1 VGTQSAN
8 LIGGLLE
15 QRYRVNTLLARGG
28 MSTVYR
34 GVDTRLE
41 RPVAIKVM
49 DPRFSDD
56 QSFIDRFVREAR
68 TAAQLHH
75 PGVVGVYDQG
85 VDRSPEGDH
94 VFLVMELVD
103 GGTLRD
109 LLRERGALPAA
120 LALSV
125 LEQVLSAL
133 GAAHRAGLVHR
144 DVKPENVLIGR
155 GGAVKV
161 ADFGLVRAMASANTT
176 SDDMILGT
184 VAYLSPEQV
193 ATGASDP
200 RSDVYSAGI
209 LLYEMLTGT
218 PPYTG
223 DNPISVAYRHVND
236 DVPPPSEAAT
246 GSIPPALD
254 DLVLRATR
262 RDPSLRPVDAD
273 ALLAEVQITALSMGI
288 TPVPIPMVA
297 ASSQPDATIRVRDDG
312 PPTEKFSPISAATP
326 APMLAPTV
334 SAPMGQPMAPPMG
347 GPMGTRAMSRADLE
361 ANAVTARHA
370 PVRAQSPV
378 DRYQQQRTKSRRA
391 FLIWMAVIVVLAA
404 AVAATAWWLGS
415 GQWAQVPSVKG
426 LQEQTAEQKIH
437 DADLQFTV
445 KSVPSNDV
453 QKGYVV
459 DVSPGEQQ
467 QVARNSQVTLSIS
480 QGKPQVPAVPAGA
493 DPAVADK
500 LLNDQGLQPQ
510 RDPNKDIFN
519 DNVPAGKVVTLVPA
533 PGTIVNVGSVV
544 VEVLSKGPKPKPV
557 PSVVGLPHD
566 QAFSTLQQAGFQPV
580 DGPAEFNDQ
589 VDAGKVIR
597 TDPAPGTTVTNGN
610 TQVTV
615 IVSNAVVVPDLTGMR
630 ADDARDTLKAL
641 GLDIDV
647 QGFFGGGRNGNGQ
660 IISQDQAPG
669 SRVKKGTKIVVHVFP

>member
-1 VGTQSAN
+1 MGTQSAN

-85 VDRSPEGDH
+85 VDRSPTGDH

-109 LLRERGALPAA
+109 LLRERGALEPA

-209 LLYEMLTGT
+209 LLYEMLTGV

-262 RDPSLRPVDAD
+262 RDPALRPLDAD
-273 ALLAEVQITALSMGI
+273 ALLAEVHRTAMSLGLK
-288 TPVPIPMVA
+288 TVPVPMVA
-297 ASSQPDATIRVRDDG
+297 ASPQPDATIRVRDDG
-312 PPTEKFSPISAATP
+312 PPTEKFSPITAATP
-326 APMLAPTV
+326 VPSLAPTMV
-334 SAPMGQPMAPPMG
+334 APPAPPLNPM
-347 GPMGTRAMSRADLE
+347 GPMGTRAMSRADIE

-370 PVRAQSPV
+370 PIRAQSPA

-391 FLIWMAVIVVLAA
+391 FFIWMAVIVVLAA
-404 AVAATAWWLGS
+404 AIATTAWWLGS
-415 GQWAQVPSVKG
+415 GQWAQVPTVKG
-426 LQEQTAEQKIH
+426 LPSAAAEQKIR
-437 DADLQFTV
+437 DANLQFTE
-445 KSVPSNDV
+445 KNVPSNDV
-453 QKGYVV
+453 PKGVVV

-467 QVARNSQVTLSIS
+467 QVRRGSSVELSVS
-480 QGKPQVPAVPAGA
+480 QGKPVVPTVQPGS

-500 LLNDQGLQPQ
+500 LLSEQGLQSL
-510 RDPNKDIFN
+510 RDANKDDFSE
-519 DNVPAGKVVTLVPA
+519 NVPAGKVLKLLPN
-533 PGTIVNVGSVV
+533 PGTQVNVGSAVV
-544 VEVLSKGPKPKPV
+544 VVLSKGPAPKKV
-557 PSVVGLPHD
+557 PSVVGMPHD
-566 QAFSTLQQAGFQPV
+566 QAFQALQQAGFQPV
-580 DGPAEFNDQ
+580 DGPAEFSDQ
-589 VDAGKVIR
+589 VDNGKVIR
-597 TDPAPGTTVTNGN
+597 TNPGAGSTVPGGDNN
-610 TQVTV
+610 QVTV
-615 IVSNAVVVPDLTGMR
+615 IVSNAVVVPDLTNMN
-630 ADDARDTLKAL
+630 AEDARNTLKGL

-647 QGFFGGGRNGNGQ
+647 QGFFGGKNGRVFA
-660 IISQDQAPG
+660 QDQPPG
-669 SRVKKGTKIVVHVFP
+669 SRVKPGSKITVHVFP

>member
-1 VGTQSAN
+1 MGTQSAN

-85 VDRSPEGDH
+85 VDRALGDEN

-109 LLRERGALPAA
+109 LLRERGALSVP

-125 LEQVLSAL
+125 LDQVLAAL

-155 GGAVKV
+155 GGVVKV
-161 ADFGLVRAMASANTT
+161 GDFGLVRAMASANTT

-200 RSDVYSAGI
+200 RSDVYSAGV

-218 PPYTG
+218 PPYVG

-246 GSIPPALD
+246 GSIPPILD
-254 DLVLRATR
+254 DLVLRSTR
-262 RDPSLRPVDAD
+262 RDPSLRPADAD
-273 ALLAEVQITALSMGI
+273 AMLAELRRTANALGI
-288 TPVPIPMVA
+288 QPVPVPMVA
-297 ASSQPDATIRVRDDG
+297 SAMGPDSTMRVLPDDG
-312 PPTEKFSPISAATP
+312 PPTEKFSPITASTP
-326 APMLAPTV
+326 MPLRPPLVNGAP
-334 SAPMGQPMAPPMG
+334 S

-370 PVRAQSPV
+370 PVRTASPV
-378 DRYQQQRTKSRRA
+378 DSYQQQRTRSRRS
-391 FLIWMAVIVVLAA
+391 FIIWMSVIVLLAA
-404 AVAATAWWLGS
+404 AIATTAWWLGS
-415 GQWAQVPSVKG
+415 GQWSQVPTVKG
-426 LQEQTAEQKIH
+426 LQAAVAEQKLRDANLTYTLTQVH
-437 DADLQFTV
+437 DNTV
-445 KSVPSNDV
+445 PPGV
-453 QKGYVV
+453 VV
-459 DVSPGEQQ
+459 DVKPGEQQ
-467 QVARNSQVTLSIS
+467 QVQRGSDVTLSVSI
-480 QGKPQVPAVPAGA
+480 GRPTVPAVQTGA
-493 DPAVADK
+493 KPDDADQLIK
-500 LLNDQGLQPQ
+500 AQQLTPTRDTSKDQFS
-510 RDPNKDIFN
+510 DT
-519 DNVPAGKVVTLVPA
+519 VPAGMVIGLSPA
-533 PGTIVNVGSVV
+533 TGTPLNVGGAVV
-544 VEVLSKGPKPKPV
+544 VELSKGPAPKQV
-557 PSVVGLPHD
+557 PSVVGMSHD
-566 QAFSTLQQAGFQPV
+566 DAFNTLEQNGFQPF
-580 DGPAEFNDQ
+580 DEPAQFSDQ
-589 VDAGKVIR
+589 VDAGKVIK
-597 TDPAPGTTVTNGN
+597 TDPGAGSAIPAGAGN
-610 TQVTV
+610 RVGV
-615 IVSNAVVVPDLTGMR
+615 VVSNAVTVPDLTGKS
-630 ADDARDTLKAL
+630 ADDARKILKGL

-647 QGFFGGGRNGNGQ
+647 QGFFGQNHGNVF
-660 IISQDQAPG
+660 SQDQAPG
-669 SRVKKGTKIVVHVFP
+669 TRVQQGTKITVHVFP

>member
-1 VGTQSAN
+1 MGTQSAN

-85 VDRSPEGDH
+85 VDRSPTGDN

-109 LLRERGALPAA
+109 LLRERGALEPA

-209 LLYEMLTGT
+209 LLYEMLTGV
-218 PPYTG
+218 PPYAG

-262 RDPSLRPVDAD
+262 RDPALRPLDAD
-273 ALLAEVQITALSMGI
+273 ALLAEVQMTALSLGLQ
-288 TPVPIPMVA
+288 TVPVPMVK
-297 ASSQPDATIRVRDDG
+297 SSPQPDATIRVRDDG
-312 PPTEKFSPISAATP
+312 PPTEKFSPITAATP
-326 APMLAPTV
+326 APLLAPTMP
-334 SAPMGQPMAPPMG
+334 APMAPPLNPPMG
-347 GPMGTRAMSRADLE
+347 GPMGTRAMSRADME

-370 PVRAQSPV
+370 PIRAQSPV

-391 FLIWMAVIVVLAA
+391 FYIWMAVIVVLAA
-404 AVAATAWWLGS
+404 AVATTAWWLGS
-415 GQWAQVPSVKG
+415 GQWAQVPTVKG
-426 LQEQTAEQKIH
+426 LQTSVAEQKLS
-437 DADLQFTV
+437 DAGLKYTEKNV
-445 KSVPSNDV
+445 HSNDV
-453 QKGYVV
+453 AKGLVANV
-459 DVSPGEQQ
+459 DPGEQQ
-467 QVARNSQVTLSIS
+467 QVRRGTSVELSIS
-480 QGKPQVPAVPAGA
+480 QGKPVVPAVPAGA
-493 DPAVADK
+493 DQAVANK
-500 LLNDQGLQPQ
+500 LLTDQELQSL
-510 RDPNKDIFN
+510 RDASKDEFS
-519 DNVPAGKVVTLVPA
+519 DNIPAGKVVKLLPA
-533 PGTIVNVGSVV
+533 AGSQVNVGSGVV
-544 VEVLSKGPKPKPV
+544 VVLSKGPAPKPV
-557 PSVVGLPHD
+557 PSVLGLPHD
-566 QAFSTLQQAGFQPV
+566 QAFQKLQQAGFDPV
-580 DGPAEFNDQ
+580 DGPAEFSES
-589 VDAGKVIR
+589 VDTGKVIR
-597 TDPAPGTTVTNGN
+597 TDPAAGQTVTGGN

-615 IVSNAVVVPDLTGMR
+615 IVSNAVVVPDLRGMN
-630 ADDARDTLKAL
+630 ADDARDTLKGL
-641 GLDIDV
+641 NLDIDV
-647 QGFFGGGRNGNGQ
+647 QGFFGGKNGKVFD
-660 IISQDQAPG
+660 QDPAPG
-669 SRVKKGTKIVVHVFP
+669 TRVKTGTKITVHVFP

>member
-85 VDRSPEGDH
+85 VDRSPTGDN

-109 LLRERGALPAA
+109 LLRERGALEPA

-209 LLYEMLTGT
+209 LLYEMLTGV
-218 PPYTG
+218 PPYVG

-262 RDPSLRPVDAD
+262 RDPALRPLDAD
-273 ALLAEVQITALSMGI
+273 ALLAEVQLTALSLGLQ
-288 TPVPIPMVA
+288 TVPVPMVA
-297 ASSQPDATIRVRDDG
+297 ASPHPDATIRVRDDG
-312 PPTEKFSPISAATP
+312 PPTEKFSPITAATP
-326 APMLAPTV
+326 APLLSPTMP
-334 SAPMGQPMAPPMG
+334 APMAPPLSPPMG

-370 PVRAQSPV
+370 PIRAQSPV

-391 FLIWMAVIVVLAA
+391 FYIWMAVIVVLAA
-404 AVAATAWWLGS
+404 AVATTAWWLGS

-426 LQEQTAEQKIH
+426 LQTSVAEQKLS
-437 DADLQFTV
+437 DAGLQFTEKNV
-445 KSVPSNDV
+445 HSNDV
-453 QKGYVV
+453 AKGLVTAV
-459 DVSPGEQQ
+459 DPGERQ
-467 QVARNSQVTLSIS
+467 QVRRGTSVELSVS
-480 QGKPQVPAVPAGA
+480 QGRPVVPAVQPGA
-493 DPAVADK
+493 DQAVANK
-500 LLNDQGLQPQ
+500 LLSDQELQSL
-510 RDPNKDIFN
+510 RDAGKDEFS
-519 DNVPAGKVVTLVPA
+519 DNIPAGKVLKLQPA
-533 PGTIVNVGSVV
+533 AGTQVNVGTGVV
-544 VEVLSKGPKPKPV
+544 VVLSKGPAPKKV

-566 QAFSTLQQAGFQPV
+566 QAFQALQQAGFEPV
-580 DGPAEFNDQ
+580 DGPGEFSAT
-589 VDAGKVIR
+589 VDTGKVIR
-597 TDPAPGTTVTNGN
+597 TDPPAGQTVAGSGN
-610 TQVTV
+610 NQVTV
-615 IVSNAVVVPDLTGMR
+615 VVSNAVVVPDLRGMS
-630 ADDARDTLKAL
+630 ADDARNTLKGL
-641 GLDIDV
+641 NLDIDV
-647 QGFFGGGRNGNGQ
+647 QGIFGGKNGRVFD
-660 IISQDQAPG
+660 QDPAPG
-669 SRVKKGTKIVVHVFP
+669 TRVNTGTKITVRVFP

>member
-15 QRYRVNTLLARGG
+15 RRYRVNTLLARGG

-109 LLRERGALPAA
+109 LLRERGALPPA

-125 LEQVLSAL
+125 LDQVLSAL

-209 LLYEMLTGT
+209 LLYEMLTGV
-218 PPYTG
+218 PPYVG

-262 RDPSLRPVDAD
+262 RDPNLRPVDAD
-273 ALLAEVQITALSMGI
+273 ALAAEAQRTALSLGLL
-288 TPVPIPMVA
+288 PVPVPMVA
-297 ASSQPDATIRVRDDG
+297 ASPHPDATIRVRDDG
-312 PPTEKFSPISAATP
+312 PPTEKFSPITVSTP
-326 APMLAPTV
+326 APGMAPTMV
-334 SAPMGQPMAPPMG
+334 APPAPPMGQYPG
-347 GPMGTRAMSRADLE
+347 GPMGTRAMSRADME

-370 PVRAQSPV
+370 PVRAPSPV

-391 FLIWMAVIVVLAA
+391 FIIWMSVIVALAA
-404 AVAATAWWLGS
+404 AVATTAWWLGS
-415 GQWAQVPSVKG
+415 GQWAQVPTVKG
-426 LQEQTAEQKIH
+426 LQQQVAEQKVR
-437 DADLQFTV
+437 DANLQFTIKQV
-445 KSVPSNDV
+445 HDNTVPSGV
-453 QKGYVV
+453 VV
-459 DVSPGEQQ
+459 DVAPGEQQ
-467 QVARNSQVTLSIS
+467 QVSRGSAVTLSVS
-480 QGKPQVPAVPAGA
+480 QGKPTVPTVQAGA

-500 LLNDQGLQPQ
+500 LITDQGLQSL
-510 RDPNKDIFN
+510 RDSSKDNFS
-519 DNVPAGKVVTLVPA
+519 DTVPAGKVLTLLPA
-533 PGTIVNVGSVV
+533 PGTTVAVNSPVV
-544 VEVLSKGPKPKPV
+544 VVLSRGPAPKKV
-557 PSVVGLPHD
+557 PAVVGLPHD
-566 QAFSTLQQAGFQPV
+566 QAFQLLQQAGFQPV
-580 DGPAEFNDQ
+580 DGPAEFNPQ
-589 VDAGKVIR
+589 VDKGKVIR
-597 TDPAPGTTVTNGN
+597 TDPAADSTIQPGGN
-610 TQVTV
+610 MQVTV
-615 IVSNAVVVPDLTGMR
+615 VVSNAVVVPDLTQMS
-630 ADDARDTLKAL
+630 ADDARNTLKGL

-647 QGFFGGGRNGNGQ
+647 QGFFGGKNGKVFGQ
-660 IISQDQAPG
+660 DPPPG
-669 SRVKKGTKIVVHVFP
+669 TKVQPGTKITVQVFP

>member
-1 VGTQSAN
+1 MGTQSAN

-109 LLRERGALPAA
+109 LLRERGALTPA

-209 LLYEMLTGT
+209 LLYEMLTGQ
-218 PPYTG
+218 PPYSG
-223 DNPISVAYRHVND
+223 DTPISVAYRHVND

-262 RDPSLRPVDAD
+262 RDPALRPLDAD
-273 ALLAEVQITALSMGI
+273 AFLAEAQRTALGLGI
-288 TPVPIPMVA
+288 QLAPVPMVA
-297 ASSQPDATIRVRDDG
+297 ASPQPDSTIRVRDDG
-312 PPTEKFSPISAATP
+312 PPTEKFSPITAATP
-326 APMLAPTV
+326 APTL
-334 SAPMGQPMAPPMG
+334 MAPPAPPLAQPSI
-347 GPMGTRAMSRADLE
+347 GPMGTRAMSRADLD

-370 PVRAQSPV
+370 PIRAQVPV
-378 DRYQQQRTKSRRA
+378 NPYQQQRTKSRRA
-391 FLIWMAVIVVLAA
+391 FIIWMSVIVVLAA
-404 AVAATAWWLGS
+404 VVATAAWWLGT
-415 GQWAQVPSVKG
+415 GQWSLVPTVKG
-426 LQEQTAEQKIH
+426 LQEQTAEQKIR
-437 DADLQFTV
+437 DANLQFTV
-445 KSVPSNDV
+445 RQVGSNDV
-453 QKGYVV
+453 QPGLVV
-459 DVSPGEQQ
+459 DVAPGEQQ
-467 QVARNSQVTLSIS
+467 QVQRGSSVVLSVSI
-480 QGKPQVPAVPAGA
+480 GKPKVPAVQPGSDFAA
-493 DPAVADK
+493 AQK
-500 LLNDQGLQPQ
+500 LITDLGLQALQ
-510 RDPNKDIFN
+510 DASKDNFS
-519 DNVPAGKVVTLVPA
+519 DTVPAGKVLTALPA
-533 PGTIVNVGSVV
+533 PGTVVPVNSAVV
-544 VEVLSKGPKPKPV
+544 VVMSKGPAPKKV
-557 PSVVGLPHD
+557 PPVVGLTRD
-566 QAFSTLQQAGFQPV
+566 QAFQTLQQAGFQPV
-580 DGPAEFNDQ
+580 DGPAQFSDQ
-589 VDAGKVIR
+589 VDKGKVIS
-597 TDPAPGTTVTNGN
+597 TSPDAGSSIAGDGN
-610 TQVTV
+610 KQVTV
-615 IVSNAVVVPDLTGMR
+615 IVSNAVTVPDLTG
-630 ADDARDTLKAL
+630 ASAEDATNTLKGL
-641 GLDIDV
+641 GLTIDV
-647 QGFFGGGRNGNGQ
+647 QGIFGSKRGRVF
-660 IISQDQAPG
+660 SQDTPPG
-669 SRVKKGTKIVVHVFP
+669 TRVKPGTKITVQVFP

>member
-85 VDRSPEGDH
+85 VDRSPTGDH

-109 LLRERGALPAA
+109 LLRERGALPPA

-155 GGAVKV
+155 DGVVKV

-209 LLYEMLTGT
+209 LLYEMLTGV

-262 RDPSLRPVDAD
+262 RDPSLRPMDAD
-273 ALLAEVQITALSMGI
+273 ALLAESQLTALSLGLH
-288 TPVPIPMVA
+288 TVPVPMVE
-297 ASSQPDATIRVRDDG
+297 SSPQPDSTIRVRDDG
-312 PPTEKFSPISAATP
+312 PPTERFSPIT
-326 APMLAPTV
+326 APTPV
-334 SAPMGQPMAPPMG
+334 PVMSPAMPMPMPMAPQPHPL
-347 GPMGTRAMSRADLE
+347 GPQGTRAMSRADIE

-370 PVRAQSPV
+370 PIRAKSPA
-378 DRYQQQRTKSRRA
+378 DRYQEQRTKSRRA
-391 FLIWMAVIVVLAA
+391 FVIWMSVIVLLAA
-404 AVAATAWWLGS
+404 AIATTAWWLGS
-415 GQWAQVPSVKG
+415 GQWARVPTVKG
-426 LQEQTAEQKIH
+426 MPAAAAEQKIR
-437 DADLQFTV
+437 DANLQFDVVNKHSNTV
-445 KSVPSNDV
+445 PVGTVIDV
-453 QKGYVV
+453 A
-459 DVSPGEQQ
+459 PGEQQ
-467 QVARNSQVTLSIS
+467 QVRRGSEVALSVS
-480 QGKPQVPAVPAGA
+480 LGKPTVPNVQAGS
-493 DPAVADK
+493 DPTAADK
-500 LLNDQGLQPQ
+500 LITDQELQAT
-510 RDPNKDIFN
+510 RDTSKDGFS
-519 DNVPAGKVVTLVPA
+519 DTVPAGKVLRLLPG
-533 PGTIVNVGSVV
+533 PGTPLNVGAPVV
-544 VEVLSKGPKPKPV
+544 VAVSKGPAPKQV
-557 PSVVGLPHD
+557 PQVVGLTHD
-566 QAFSTLQQAGFQPV
+566 QAFAALQQAGFQPV
-580 DGPAEFNDQ
+580 DGPAEFDDK
-589 VDAGKVIR
+589 VDSGKVIR
-597 TDPAPGTTVTNGN
+597 TDPGPGSSVSNGD

-615 IVSNAVVVPDLTGMR
+615 IVSNAVVVPDLGGKD
-630 ADDARDTLKAL
+630 ADDARDTLKGL
-641 GLDIDV
+641 GLEIDV
-647 QGFFGGGRNGNGQ
+647 QGFFGDKNGRVFA
-660 IISQDQAPG
+660 QDPAPG
-669 SRVKKGTKIVVHVFP
+669 KRVKAGTKITVRVFP

>member
-1 VGTQSAN
+1 MGTQSAN

-109 LLRERGALPAA
+109 LLRERGALPPA

-155 GGAVKV
+155 GGVVKV

-209 LLYEMLTGT
+209 LLYEMLTGV
-218 PPYTG
+218 PPYVG

-262 RDPSLRPVDAD
+262 RDPALRPLDAD
-273 ALLAEVQITALSMGI
+273 GLLAEAQRTALSLGLQMV
-288 TPVPIPMVA
+288 PVPMVA
-297 ASSQPDATIRVRDDG
+297 ATPHPDATIRVRDDG
-312 PPTEKFSPISAATP
+312 PPTEKFSPITASTMFTP
-326 APMLAPTV
+326 P
-334 SAPMGQPMAPPMG
+334 PPMG
-347 GPMGTRAMSRADLE
+347 GYQAGPMGTRAMSRADMA

-370 PVRAQSPV
+370 PVRPPSPA

-391 FLIWMAVIVVLAA
+391 FIIWMLVIVMLTA
-404 AVAATAWWLGS
+404 AVATTAWWLGS

-426 LQEQTAEQKIH
+426 LQEQSAEQKIR
-437 DADLQFTV
+437 DANLQFTV
-445 KSVPSNDV
+445 QQVHDNAITT
-453 QKGYVV
+453 GIVV

-467 QVARNSQVTLSIS
+467 QVSRGSVVTLKVSA
-480 QGKPQVPAVPAGA
+480 GRPTVPAVQPGS

-500 LLNDQGLQPQ
+500 LITEQGLQSL
-510 RDPNKDIFN
+510 RDSSKDNFSET
-519 DNVPAGKVVTLVPA
+519 VPAGKVIGLLPA
-533 PGTIVNVGSVV
+533 PGTVVAVNSAVV
-544 VEVLSKGPKPKPV
+544 VELSKGPAPKKI

-566 QAFSTLQQAGFQPV
+566 QAFQALQQAGFQPV
-580 DGPAEFNDQ
+580 DGPADFSAQ
-589 VDAGKVIR
+589 VDKGSVISTNPPAGS
-597 TDPAPGTTVTNGN
+597 TLPPGGN
-610 TQVTV
+610 NQVTV
-615 IVSNAVVVPDLTGMR
+615 VVSNAVTVPDLTNMSS
-630 ADDARDTLKAL
+630 DDARDTLKAL

-647 QGFFGGGRNGNGQ
+647 QGFFGNRNGKVFA
-660 IISQDQAPG
+660 QDQPPG
-669 SRVKKGTKIVVHVFP
+669 SKVKPGSKITVHVFP

>member
-85 VDRSPEGDH
+85 VDRSPTGDN

-109 LLRERGALPAA
+109 LLRERGALEPA

-125 LEQVLSAL
+125 MEQVLSAL

-209 LLYEMLTGT
+209 LLYEMLTGV

-262 RDPSLRPVDAD
+262 RDPSLRPLDAD
-273 ALLAEVQITALSMGI
+273 ALLAEVQITALSLGLL
-288 TPVPIPMVA
+288 TVPVPMVK
-297 ASSQPDATIRVRDDG
+297 SSPQPDATIRVRDDG
-312 PPTEKFSPISAATP
+312 PPTEKFSPITAATP
-326 APMLAPTV
+326 APLLAPTMP
-334 SAPMGQPMAPPMG
+334 APMAPPLNPPPMG
-347 GPMGTRAMSRADLE
+347 GPMGTRAMSRADME

-370 PVRAQSPV
+370 PIRAQSPV

-391 FLIWMAVIVVLAA
+391 FYIWMAVIVVLAA
-404 AVAATAWWLGS
+404 AVATTAWWLGS
-415 GQWAQVPSVKG
+415 GQWAQVPTVKG
-426 LQEQTAEQKIH
+426 LPSATAEQKLR
-437 DADLQFTV
+437 DAGLQYTEKNV
-445 KSVPSNDV
+445 HSNDV
-453 QKGYVV
+453 AKGLVANV
-459 DVSPGEQQ
+459 DPGEQQ
-467 QVARNSQVTLSIS
+467 QVRRGTSVELSVS
-480 QGKPQVPAVPAGA
+480 QGKPVVPNVPPGA
-493 DPAVADK
+493 DQAVANK
-500 LLNDQGLQPQ
+500 LLIDQELQSL
-510 RDPNKDIFN
+510 RDASKDEFS
-519 DNVPAGKVVTLVPA
+519 DNIPAGKVVKLLPA
-533 PGTIVNVGSVV
+533 AGSQVNVGSGVV
-544 VEVLSKGPKPKPV
+544 VVLSKGPAPKKV
-557 PSVVGLPHD
+557 PPVVGLPHD
-566 QAFSTLQQAGFQPV
+566 QAFQQLQQAGLEPV
-580 DGPAEFNDQ
+580 DGPAEFSAT

-597 TDPAPGTTVTNGN
+597 TDPPAGQTVAGGN
-610 TQVTV
+610 NQVTV
-615 IVSNAVVVPDLTGMR
+615 VVSNAVVVPDLKDMS
-630 ADDARDTLKAL
+630 ADDARNTLKAL
-641 GLDIDV
+641 NLDIDV
-647 QGFFGGGRNGNGQ
+647 QGFFGGKNGRVFA
-660 IISQDQAPG
+660 QDHAPG
-669 SRVKKGTKIVVHVFP
+669 TRVPAGTKITVTVFP